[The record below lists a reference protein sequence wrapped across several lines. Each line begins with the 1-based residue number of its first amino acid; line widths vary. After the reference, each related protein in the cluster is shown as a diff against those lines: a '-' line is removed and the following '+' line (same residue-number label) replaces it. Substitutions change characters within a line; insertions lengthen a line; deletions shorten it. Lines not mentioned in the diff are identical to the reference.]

1 MKDSKAPIGI
11 FDSGIGGLTVVK
23 HIVDAL
29 PNENIVYFG
38 DTARVPYG
46 SKSNDTVIEYA
57 IQDAAFLMEFG
68 VKAIVVACNTASSV
82 AIPDLRKKFN
92 VPVIDMI
99 EPGAKYG
106 LGYTS
111 NNRIGVIGTRAT
123 INNNAYSLR
132 INDINSSVEVFEQAC
147 PLFVP
152 FAEEGW
158 VDHPATRAVAAEYLK
173 PLKEAGIDTLIL
185 GCTHYPI
192 LRKIIQEE
200 VGKEIKLVDSGIA
213 ASYSVVKELTE
224 LDLLNP
230 SSSPGSH
237 QYFVSDLPTTFSY
250 VASLFLGKEIKEIKK
265 VETDYISSLFSLNK

>member
-1 MKDSKAPIGI
+1 MKDRSAPIGV

-23 HIVDAL
+23 HLIDAL

-46 SKSNDTVIEYA
+46 SKSNDTVIEYS
-57 IQDAAFLMEFG
+57 IQNTAFLMEFG

-82 AIPDLRKKFN
+82 AIESLRSKFD
-92 VPVIDMI
+92 VPVIGMI

-111 NNRIGVIGTRAT
+111 NNKIGVIGTRAT
-123 INNNAYSLR
+123 INNNAYSHQIKELS
-132 INDINSSVEVFEQAC
+132 NEVEVFESAC

-152 FAEEGW
+152 LAEEGW
-158 VDHPATRAVAAEYLK
+158 VDHPATRAVAAEYLA
-173 PLKEAGIDTLIL
+173 PLKKAGIDTLIL

-192 LRKIIQEE
+192 LRAVIQRE
-200 VGKEIKLVDSGIA
+200 VGPDIKLVDSGIA

-224 LDLLNP
+224 RDILNK
-230 SSSPGSH
+230 SNSQGSH
-237 QYFVSDLPTTFSY
+237 IYYVSDVPTTFQF
-250 VASLFLGKEIKEIKK
+250 VASLFLGKEITNIHK
-265 VETDYISSLFSLNK
+265 VETDYISSLFSIKK

>member
-1 MKDSKAPIGI
+1 MKNNSAPIGV

-23 HIVDAL
+23 HLIDAL

-46 SKSNDTVIEYA
+46 SKSNDTVIEYS
-57 IQDAAFLMEFG
+57 IQNAAFLMEFG

-82 AIPDLRKKFN
+82 AMESLRDKFN
-92 VPVIDMI
+92 IPVIGMI

-106 LGYTS
+106 LGYTNS
-111 NNRIGVIGTRAT
+111 NKIGVIGTRST
-123 INNNAYSLR
+123 IGNNAYSKMIKEL
-132 INDINSSVEVFEQAC
+132 NAEVEVFEKAC

-158 VDHPATRAVAAEYLK
+158 IDHPATIAVAEEYLEPVK
-173 PLKEAGIDTLIL
+173 NEGIDTLIL

-192 LRKIIQEE
+192 LRSVIQNV
-200 VGKEIKLVDSGIA
+200 VGPKIKLVDSGIA

-224 LDLLNP
+224 KDLLN
-230 SSSPGSH
+230 SSNSPGT
-237 QYFVSDLPTTFSY
+237 QLYYVSDVPTTFQF
-250 VASLFLGKEIKEIKK
+250 VASLFLGKEIYNVKK
-265 VETDYISSLFSLNK
+265 VETDYISSLFSINK